1 MGQKVYFSSDL
12 SFERHFSCER
22 QDEFVYHVLAK
33 HLKKPGYFLDVA
45 CNHPK
50 DASNTYVLE
59 KYLNW
64 DGIGFDIGDV
74 EKDFNWSNERSSP
87 FIQIDATSKMF
98 TKVLEKHVG
107 DRIVDYISLDV
118 DWAEVNFSGKALEKI
133 LDANIKFKVMTLEHE
148 SFKPFIRDRVTKPTR
163 ELLHGLGYVMLFEDV
178 SFPDGN
184 AWEDWWINPALMP
197 HKNILDIKAVGLT
210 YDQCVEAVKNFG
222 GV

>member
-1 MGQKVYFSSDL
+1 
-12 SFERHFSCER
+12 
-22 QDEFVYHVLAK
+22 
-33 HLKKPGYFLDVA
+33 
-45 CNHPK
+45 
-50 DASNTYVLE
+50 
-59 KYLNW
+59 
-64 DGIGFDIGDV
+64 
-74 EKDFNWSNERSSP
+74 
-87 FIQIDATSKMF
+87 MF